1 MLTQI
6 VVLYMVYVMNMPVWC
21 RVLVWISLFFKI
33 AWHLIAVFKGIYKAG
48 QESKED

>member
-1 MLTQI
+1 MITQI

-21 RVLVWISLFFKI
+21 RILVWVSLVLKI
-33 AWHLIAVFKGIYKAG
+33 ARYLIAVFKGIYEAG